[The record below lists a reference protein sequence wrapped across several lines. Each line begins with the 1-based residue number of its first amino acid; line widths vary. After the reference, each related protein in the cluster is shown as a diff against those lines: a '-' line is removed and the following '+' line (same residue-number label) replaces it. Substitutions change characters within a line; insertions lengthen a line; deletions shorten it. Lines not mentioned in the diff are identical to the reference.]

1 MRSKMIT
8 RLQCR
13 RVDVKVDHWILSHS
27 LAEFDV
33 DEREL
38 SWAGS
43 FSDDFLRTGPTH
55 QNYSMTHTHSY
66 ALDGDFM
73 TQKCRLPAWLA
84 EILQNTNF
92 HVETIRE
99 KYNFPISTCETSNV
113 DYTALLR
120 GVDCVSCGL
129 NWKLDVAQC
138 VLDVSRIS
146 QHKLLCCSIVSL
158 FHFSFWFIQWAFYV
172 VLCKFW
178 MMCCVDIH
186 ILRVHF
192 NLIESSNDLM
202 IRDIDTIDTL

>member
-1 MRSKMIT
+1 MFSHSALTAPSTHFSECTMRSKMIT

-129 NWKLDVAQC
+129 NWKLDVVQC

-158 FHFSFWFIQWAFYV
+158 LILVHSVSFYV
-172 VLCKFW
+172 VWCKF
-178 MMCCVDIH
+178 CL
-186 ILRVHF
+186 LRYV
-192 NLIESSNDLM
+192 EM
-202 IRDIDTIDTL
+202 R